1 VRVSATRRLA
11 VRRWTTRRA
20 RMRNSLVE
28 RGVAPLSAYGQRRRL
43 ARLGALAEYI
53 HRWAGARA

>member
-1 VRVSATRRLA
+1 
-11 VRRWTTRRA
+11 
-20 RMRNSLVE
+20 MRNSLVE